1 MGSSASKPVYKRTFY
16 VIVEGETLK
25 EGNLKEFE
33 QWRRQGWDD
42 NDTPLSS
49 EGKKQ
54 VDSLKLRLPKPYK
67 FRNPTLYSGHVLSQ
81 LYTAKLVAEHCNI
94 KINVEPQLAQ
104 GDEEDIVETQ
114 DTFEVTPGDMQLPPV
129 NLSRKPLE
137 SFSANRHPSQAL
149 SMQRKH
155 SQNVNFAKHI
165 NNNYQPAQGAFPSF
179 VPPSGDIIIVTS
191 KQLALTLIR
200 QLTGMFATTIESAS
214 VFRIE
219 SSVCCDSIS
228 GGSGAAEN
236 GGAKNSGVYE

>member
-1 MGSSASKPVYKRTFY
+1 MGSSASKTVYKRTFY
-16 VIVEGETLK
+16 IIIEGETLK

-42 NDTPLSS
+42 NDTPLSN

-94 KINVEPQLAQ
+94 KINIEPQLAQ
-104 GDEEDIVETQ
+104 LDEEEIVETQ
-114 DTFEVTPGDMQLPPV
+114 DTFAVTPGDIQLPSV
-129 NLSRKPLE
+129 NLSTKPSQ

-155 SQNVNFAKHI
+155 SQNVNFAKHV
-165 NNNYQPAQGAFPSF
+165 NHNYKPAQGVFPSF

-191 KQLALTLIR
+191 KRLALTLIR
-200 QLTGMFATTIESAS
+200 QLTGMLATNIESAS

-219 SSVCCDSIS
+219 SSVSCNSIS
-228 GGSGAAEN
+228 GSVAEN
-236 GGAKNSGVYE
+236 GGAKDVAVYE